1 MAELLRKSQGDKL
14 GAKDF
19 FGRYWDAVIPN
30 EDRHVFETGFK
41 IIVGAQYFQSREL
54 DHQNPEHCDI
64 VKKEVCVA
72 VGRAVSAPRLKFKPP
87 LTQDNVVFPDWVEKE
102 KIIFAAGFDKLGW
115 RYLFSH
121 PGGLYTILVDLAV
134 RQFLYRD
141 THTKPF
147 WQEGYGPPQQLHAEG
162 LQVHLNRCEK
172 TELTR
177 TLINTNLMST
187 LIKKRNPTQDRCVA
201 DPAHSANLVSSSVSR
216 LLSYRSTCSDAYRP
230 CRGHIRTFIPTPPSR
245 RKGELQ
251 R

>member
-87 LTQDNVVFPDWVEKE
+87 LTQNNVVFPDWVQKE
-102 KIIFAAGFDKLGW
+102 KIVFAAGFDKLGW
-115 RYLFSH
+115 RSLFSH

-134 RQFLYRD
+134 REFLYRD

-162 LQVHLNRCEK
+162 LQVHLNRCGK

-177 TLINTNLMST
+177 TLVNTNLMST

-201 DPAHSANLVSSSVSR
+201 DPAHSANLVSSSVLR
-216 LLSYRSTCSDAYRP
+216 LLSYSSTCSDAYRP

-245 RKGELQ
+245 RKEGSQ